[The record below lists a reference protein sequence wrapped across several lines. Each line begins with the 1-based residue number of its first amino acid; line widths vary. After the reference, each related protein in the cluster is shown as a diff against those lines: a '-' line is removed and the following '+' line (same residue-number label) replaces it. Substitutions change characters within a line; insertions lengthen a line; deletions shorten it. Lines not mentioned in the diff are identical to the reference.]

1 MKYKA
6 HDYQA
11 YATNFIL
18 EHPISA
24 VFLDMGLGKSV
35 ITLSAIF
42 DLCLDSFLIRKVLV
56 IAPLR
61 VARDTWPA
69 EIHKWDHLHGLT
81 YSVAVGTETERKAA
95 LRQRVSVYI
104 INRENVQWLIEE
116 SGIPFDYDMVVIDEL
131 SSFKSY
137 QAKRFRSLLKVRP
150 GVKRIV
156 GLTGTPSSNGLMDL
170 WAEFR
175 ILDMGRRLGR
185 FITHY
190 RNTFFRPDKRNGQ
203 VVFSYKPLPGAEE
216 QSYQAK
222 RFRSL
227 LKVRPGVKRIV
238 GLTGTP
244 SSNGLMDLWAEFRIL
259 DMGRRLGRFITH
271 YRNTFFR
278 PDKRNGQVVFSYK
291 PLPGAEEQIYDA
303 ISDITISMKA
313 ADHLQMPECV
323 MNEVQVMLSEKE
335 RKTYDAMR
343 SELVISLGDEE
354 IDAGNAAALS
364 NKLSQMA
371 NGAVYGED
379 KRVFQLHDR
388 KLDMLED
395 LIEAANGKPVLVAY
409 WFKHDL
415 ERISELL
422 HKRHIPFSLLD
433 DSENIRRWNRGELP
447 VALIHPASAGHGLN
461 LQTGGST
468 LIWFGLTWSLEL
480 YQQTNARLWRQG
492 QTTDT
497 VVIHH
502 IIAKDT
508 IDERI
513 MTALRKKEKTQTA
526 LIDAVKA
533 NLEG

>member
-1 MKYKA
+1 MKYSP
-6 HDYQA
+6 HNYQE
-11 YATNFIL
+11 YATDFIL

-24 VFLDMGLGKSV
+24 VFLDMGLGKSI
-35 ITLSAIF
+35 ITLTALF
-42 DLCLDSFLIRKVLV
+42 DLCLDSFLVRKVLV

-61 VARDTWPA
+61 VARDTWPV
-69 EIHKWDHLHGLT
+69 EIKKWDHLNGLS
-81 YSVAVGTETERKAA
+81 YSVAVGSEAERKAA
-95 LRQRVSVYI
+95 LMQRASVYI

-116 SGIPFDYDMVVIDEL
+116 SGLTFDYDMVVIDEL

-150 GVKRIV
+150 MVKRIV

-175 ILDMGRRLGR
+175 ILDLGKRMGR

-190 RNTFFRPDKRNGQ
+190 RNTYFQPDKRNGQ

-216 QSYQAK
+216 K
-222 RFRSL
+222 
-227 LKVRPGVKRIV
+227 
-238 GLTGTP
+238 
-244 SSNGLMDLWAEFRIL
+244 
-259 DMGRRLGRFITH
+259 
-271 YRNTFFR
+271 
-278 PDKRNGQVVFSYK
+278 
-291 PLPGAEEQIYDA
+291 IYAA

-313 ADHLQMPECV
+313 ADHLKMPECV
-323 MNEVQVMLSEKE
+323 HNDAIVTLSPKE
-335 RKTYDAMR
+335 RKSYDTMR
-343 SELVISLGDEE
+343 KDLVISLKGEE
-354 IDAGNAAALS
+354 IDAGNAAALA

-379 KRVFQLHDR
+379 KRVFQIHDR

-395 LIEAANGKPVLVAY
+395 LIEGANGKPLLVAY

-415 ERISELL
+415 ERISGRL
-422 HKRHIPFSLLD
+422 HKLHIPFRSL
-433 DSENIRRWNRGELP
+433 DSSDSVERWNNGDIP
-447 VALIHPASAGHGLN
+447 VVLIHPASAGHGLN
-461 LQTGGST
+461 LQAGGST

-480 YQQTNARLWRQG
+480 YQQTNGRLWRQG
-492 QTTDT
+492 QKSDT

-513 MTALRKKEKTQTA
+513 MAALRRKDKAQTA

-533 NLEG
+533 NLEVNT